1 MSTGLCSTFSFIQ
14 FCSDSGKVLY
24 IVITVWAQMSKSMA
38 RKFVSIS
45 FSLLTLWRLSMD
57 WQQGGD
63 DTPCEWFS
71 GGGWSLSAHGMA
83 WWVIPLPSQPL
94 FNLRLPPSHCQNWG
108 NSVTT
113 KKTEYSDI
121 WHIIHSIHIFR
132 EALDLTLSIL
142 PCLQG
147 RMKGRAKSSFYWFSH
162 WSRCN
167 DGSNQL

>member
-113 KKTEYSDI
+113 KKPG
-121 WHIIHSIHIFR
+121 IFR
-132 EALDLTLSIL
+132 HMAHN
-142 PCLQG
+142 
-147 RMKGRAKSSFYWFSH
+147 SFYPHFQ
-162 WSRCN
+162 
-167 DGSNQL
+167 GSIGFNTVNPSLSTGKDEGKSQEQLLLV